1 MPAATT
7 KAPGLRY
14 SDHISAPLR
23 EAPEPL
29 LFHQILIEHR
39 FSSLRF
45 SLPLHSRRQAKSQ
58 RAGASLN

>member
-1 MPAATT
+1 VPAATT

-45 SLPLHSRRQAKSQ
+45 SLPLCSRGTASQ